1 MSNNRNEYGSVIG
14 WVLAQPWASVLQR
27 VPGLWLVSVVMLGL
41 WGAAVVP
48 YTYAIY
54 VVVIHVLSVN
64 AAVRT
69 ALGARNAHMEATRH
83 AFRGNGQK
91 MLAHLTVR
99 TVIASLVLMHLPTDT
114 PDWDA
119 HYANRTS
126 LDPHA
131 LLSADADYL
140 ALPDVAHVIIIP
152 GYKET
157 DDTWADT
164 LNILASHQKAVSH
177 YKICLAMEEADP
189 LAEKTAM
196 LLVSRYID
204 CFLQIVYTIH
214 PRNLAGET
222 AGKHS
227 NVSWA
232 ARQMA
237 SKSKSVKSD
246 LLTVMDCDTAFA
258 QDYFDSIAAQ
268 FAATPRDLR
277 VFQMFA
283 PGTVF
288 DRNSN
293 DVPVFV
299 RLADIL
305 WSAGVMGNY
314 VPFSPITFP
323 CSAYSLS
330 MDLAQSVGFWDVG
343 PEGLGED
350 MHMLLKC
357 FFATEGRVKVNP
369 VFSPASCC
377 NIEGKEGS
385 GAVGF
390 MWARYG
396 QAKRHLWGALDSG
409 YALRKALF
417 AIIAPGYENPIV
429 GRPPV
434 SDKKKQLVPDDE
446 VHFNFYKLL
455 VLFHRLMEAH
465 IVGGHLFILVTLS
478 SIFLPVGPN
487 PSSFATHYWES
498 ITDQAVHPIVVLA
511 CDICGYLR
519 AFSVFSVIACAYYYE
534 RYYRWVGVTRWNLSS
549 LGDRQQLTS
558 EASPYINGVYI
569 GPGKRVGHLGRRAG
583 LESIRTK
590 WNYLDW
596 FALPITALLYQAI
609 PQIHTQILQL
619 WTDKLVYETAAKPK
633 MKEHPAAHAVPEES
647 GVVHVFGGHEKMPG
661 ETVAI
666 PVLDSDDIE
675 TLANSRVDHGPDEIL
690 VLQGLKAHRISNT
703 SPSTPTTP
711 TTYSSNFSNM
721 TATTQKYMHSHTN
734 SYSSNPANDRIML
747 MGADYNSDT
756 VASFPASPRLATY
769 HQQPPPPY
777 VQSPVLRVVV
787 PPAMDRIATYGSQNN
802 NSGTMFY
809 GSEEKSLMLAPGDE
823 FKAWGDEDVSVV

>member
-1 MSNNRNEYGSVIG
+1 MSSSREKYGSVIG
-14 WVLAQPWASVLQR
+14 WVLGQPWGSVLQR
-27 VPGLWLVSVVMLGL
+27 VPGVWLVSVVMLGL

-48 YTYAIY
+48 YTYAVY

-69 ALGARNAHMEATRH
+69 AVGARHAHVEATRH
-83 AFRGNGQK
+83 SFR
-91 MLAHLTVR
+91 
-99 TVIASLVLMHLPTDT
+99 
-114 PDWDA
+114 DWDA
-119 HYANRTS
+119 HYATRTS

-131 LLSADADYL
+131 LLSADADFL
-140 ALPDVAHVIIIP
+140 ALPDVTHVIIIP

-214 PRNLAGET
+214 PRNIPCET

-237 SKSKSVKSD
+237 LKSKSVKSD
-246 LLTVMDCDTAFA
+246 LLTIMDCDTAFA
-258 QDYFDSIAAQ
+258 QDYFDSVAAQ
-268 FAATPRDLR
+268 FAATRRDLR
-277 VFQMFA
+277 IFQMFA

-330 MDLAQSVGFWDVG
+330 MELAQSVGFWDVG

-385 GAVGF
+385 GALGF

-396 QAKRHLWGALDSG
+396 QVILSERKYLSAEVAKRHLWGALDSG

-429 GRPPV
+429 GGPQV
-434 SDKKKQLVPDDE
+434 SDKKKQLMPDDE

-487 PSSFATHYWES
+487 PSSFSIHYWES
-498 ITDQAVHPIVVLA
+498 FTDHAVHPIVVLA

-534 RYYRWVGVTRWNLSS
+534 RYYRWVGVARWNLSS

-558 EASPYINGVYI
+558 EASPYMNGVHI
-569 GPGKRVGHLGRRAG
+569 GPGKRVSHLGRRAG

-609 PQIHTQILQL
+609 PQVHTQILQL
-619 WTDKLVYETAAKPK
+619 WTDKLMYETAAKPK

-647 GVVHVFGGHEKMPG
+647 GVVHVFGGHERMPG

-666 PVLDSDDIE
+666 PVLDGDDIE
-675 TLANSRVDHGPDEIL
+675 TLVNSRVDHGPDEIL
-690 VLQGLKAHRISNT
+690 VLQGLKAHRISIATPN
-703 SPSTPTTP
+703 TPTTP
-711 TTYSSNFSNM
+711 TYSLHFNSISG
-721 TATTQKYMHSHTN
+721 TTQQKYMHSHSN
-734 SYSSNPANDRIML
+734 SYSSNSAADRVML
-747 MGADYNSDT
+747 MAADYNSDS
-756 VASFPASPRLATY
+756 VSSFPTSPRLATY
-769 HQQPPPPY
+769 RQQPPPPY
-777 VQSPVLRVVV
+777 IQSPVIRVVAP
-787 PPAMDRIATYGSQNN
+787 PPAVDRTATYGSQN
-802 NSGTMFY
+802 GTTFY
-809 GSEEKSLMLAPGDE
+809 GSEEKSVMMVGSDD
-823 FKAWGDEDVSVV
+823 FKAWGDNNVSV